1 MAKGKNGNNE
11 GSIRKRKNG
20 QWEGRYTIGYDSRGK
35 QKQVSVYG
43 KTRAE
48 VAKKINEKVSAIQN
62 GTYIVPRDITLSGW
76 FSAFVKAH
84 ADTLPPITIHS
95 LRHTNATLQ
104 IAGGVPLTTVAK
116 RLGHANTVTTSKIYA
131 HAIKSADEAAAETL
145 ENLLTPSANR
155 TA

>member
-48 VAKKINEKVSAIQN
+48 VTKKINEKVSAIQN
-62 GTYIVPRDITLSGW
+62 GTYIVPRDITLSEW
-76 FSAFVKAH
+76 
-84 ADTLPPITIHS
+84 LNIW
-95 LRHTNATLQ
+95 
-104 IAGGVPLTTVAK
+104 LTK
-116 RLGHANTVTTSKIYA
+116 IILG
-131 HAIKSADEAAAETL
+131 E
-145 ENLLTPSANR
+145 
-155 TA
+155 